1 MAKQQFKAESKKLL
15 DLMINSIYTNKEIF
29 LRELISNASDALD
42 KRHFLSLTDKE
53 HQDHAVLGIDLAID
67 KDKRTLTIKDTGIG
81 MNKKDLEE
89 NLGTIAN
96 SGSQNFKDANKDAKD
111 LDIIGQFGV
120 GFYSAFMVSKK
131 ITVDSLKLGE
141 KQAYR
146 WSSEGADGYTVSPI
160 NRTEVGSSITLF
172 LRDDTDDFKYSDYL
186 DSFKIKTLVQKYSDY
201 VRYPIHMDM
210 EVSKLKDG
218 SKDEYETVTENQ
230 TLNSM
235 IPLWRRNKKDIKK
248 EEYDSFY
255 SAKFFDDTAPRK
267 VIHYSVEGNL
277 SYHALLFIP
286 GKTPFNFYSQDYE
299 SGIQLYSKGVFIMD
313 KAKDI
318 VPDYFKFVHGV
329 IDSDDVSLNISREML
344 QQDAQLKTIS
354 KSVTNKIKSTLVEM
368 LTKDRDEYEKFF
380 ADFGLQLKYGI
391 YNSYGM
397 NKDELQDLI
406 LFKSSKED
414 KYVTLKEY
422 VERMKPDQKEIYYV
436 SGDSLEAIKKLPQL
450 EKVQAKGY
458 EVLYLL
464 DRVDEFM
471 IKILNAY
478 NEKQFKSITQGDLD
492 LDTADEKKEKEELEK
507 NNSDLLGKLKDALKD
522 KVKDVRLSTHLTDY
536 PVCLSADE
544 GISFEMEKTLDQIP
558 ESSGGKVK
566 AGKILEIN
574 PNNDL
579 FKTLQKINDKSPD
592 KLKDYASLLFDQAM
606 LIEGFSISD
615 PVEYSKRVCQMMVD
629 ANK

>member
-53 HQDHAVLGIDLAID
+53 HQDHAVLGIDIAID

-255 SAKFFDDTAPRK
+255 SAKFFDYTAPRK

>member
-53 HQDHAVLGIDLAID
+53 HQDHAILGIDIAID

-255 SAKFFDDTAPRK
+255 SAKFFDYTAPRK

-450 EKVQAKGY
+450 EKVQDKGY

-478 NEKQFKSITQGDLD
+478 NEKQFKSITQGELN
-492 LDTADEKKEKEELEK
+492 LDTEEEKKEKEELEK

-522 KVKDVRLSTHLTDY
+522 QVKDVKLSTHLTDY

-544 GISFEMEKTLDQIP
+544 GISFEMEKTLDQVP
-558 ESSGGKVK
+558 ESSGGKIK

-574 PNNDL
+574 PNHEL
-579 FKTLQKINDKSPD
+579 FKTLQKINEKSPD

-606 LIEGFSISD
+606 LIEGFNIAD